1 MAELPHQAVYV
12 KSPQGSDEVATRR
25 HGLSMRVRQLLIL
38 VDGRRSIADLSR
50 MVPEKEV
57 LTHMEMLEAQ
67 GFVLRADGGTSTAQG
82 IAAGPGS
89 AEGPGDGPPTGV
101 APGVRA
107 WATVLP
113 SAAGLPLT
121 GRAGPA
127 TVVGPAGRSG
137 PATVVG
143 PAGPATVV
151 RAAQAGPATVVRTA
165 GTSSAPSAAAAPIP
179 PASPVAAS
187 QRRDLETIR
196 RGVVRHLVDT
206 IGPHAD
212 GMAVRIERCHSVDEI
227 RQLMPTVAGL
237 VEAVRGRAAM
247 LAFVQHVGPV

>member
-1 MAELPHQAVYV
+1 MPELPSQAVFV

-82 IAAGPGS
+82 IAAGPVS
-89 AEGPGDGPPTGV
+89 ADGPGNGPLSGA
-101 APGVRA
+101 APGERA

-121 GRAGPA
+121 GRTGPA
-127 TVVGPAGRSG
+127 TIVGPAGRSG
-137 PATVVG
+137 PATVIG
-143 PAGPATVV
+143 PGGLSGPAT
-151 RAAQAGPATVVRTA
+151 
-165 GTSSAPSAAAAPIP
+165 
-179 PASPVAAS
+179 VAAS
-187 QRRDLETIR
+187 QRRDLETVR

-206 IGPHAD
+206 IGPHSD
-212 GMAVRIERCHSVDEI
+212 GMAVRIERCRSVDEI

-247 LAFVQHVGPV
+247 VAFVQRVGPV

>member
-82 IAAGPGS
+82 IAASPGS

-143 PAGPATVV
+143 PAGP
-151 RAAQAGPATVVRTA
+151 
-165 GTSSAPSAAAAPIP
+165 
-179 PASPVAAS
+179 VAAS
-187 QRRDLETIR
+187 PRRDLETVR

-247 LAFVQHVGPV
+247 VAFVQHVGPV